1 MRRRGLV
8 AATSTTLV
16 SLIAAGWTA
25 GSVAADENTDLA
37 ETQFQTFLADNLLVA
52 LDVSC
57 SPLPDAAPTGPMIC
71 YALLSDR
78 QVASAI
84 AEVESPGTFR
94 FIPINK
100 INPGATPGPSAP
112 TPGSADAAVV
122 EAIEHAI
129 ASDSR
134 LSAMVLQ
141 ANPDVSTVDRVSYF
155 EPTGTIEISVTTTAA
170 NDDVRHA
177 IAFAVTEVLSSL
189 WAEGQPLRDPAATI
203 QPRLEVTVDGTL
215 YSSAYGMMTAIA
227 DGTMVYA
234 DWLDAAGVAAFTP
247 ADRFDRRA
255 VVKQAGRPHGT
266 VSLTV

>member
-1 MRRRGLV
+1 MRRSARV

-16 SLIAAGWTA
+16 SLVAACWTA
-25 GSVAADENTDLA
+25 GSAAADENTDTA
-37 ETQFQTFLADNLLVA
+37 ESQFQVFLAANELVT

-84 AEVESPGTFR
+84 AEVESLGTYR

-100 INPGATPGPSAP
+100 IEPGTATGPSTP
-112 TPGSADAAVV
+112 TPGSADAALL
-122 EAIEHAI
+122 EAIDRAI
-129 ASDSR
+129 APDSR
-134 LSAMVLQ
+134 LSAVVLQ
-141 ANPDVSTVDRVSYF
+141 ANPDITSVNSVSFF

-170 NDDVRHA
+170 NDDVRNA
-177 IAFAVTEVLSSL
+177 IAFAVTDVLSSL
-189 WAEGQPLRDPAATI
+189 WAEGQPLRDPTATI

-215 YSSAYGMMTAIA
+215 YSSAFGMMTAIA

-234 DWLDAAGVAAFTP
+234 DWLEAAGVPAFTE
-247 ADRFDRRA
+247 ADHFDRR
-255 VVKQAGRPHGT
+255 VVAKRQP
-266 VSLTV
+266 SLTA

>member
-1 MRRRGLV
+1 MRRRALV

-16 SLIAAGWTA
+16 SLIATGWTA
-25 GSVAADENTDLA
+25 GSAAADENTDLA
-37 ETQFQTFLADNLLVA
+37 ESQFQAFLSANTTLVT

-84 AEVESPGTFR
+84 AEVDAPGTYR

-100 INPGATPGPSAP
+100 IESSTASGPAAP
-112 TPGSADAAVV
+112 TAGSADAAVL
-122 EAIEHAI
+122 ESIRHAV

-141 ANPDVSTVDRVSYF
+141 ANPDIAAVDAVDFF
-155 EPTGTIEISVTTTAA
+155 EPTGTIEISVSTSAA
-170 NDDVRHA
+170 NEDVRHA
-177 IAFAVTEVLSSL
+177 IAFAVTEVLSGL
-189 WAEGQPLRDPAATI
+189 WAEGQPARDPAATI
-203 QPRLEVTVDGTL
+203 QPRLEVSVDGTL

-227 DGTMVYA
+227 DGTMLYA
-234 DWLDAAGVAAFTP
+234 DWLDAAGVPAFAP
-247 ADRFDRRA
+247 ADRFDPRV
-255 VVKQAGRPHGT
+255 VVKRNP
-266 VSLTV
+266 L